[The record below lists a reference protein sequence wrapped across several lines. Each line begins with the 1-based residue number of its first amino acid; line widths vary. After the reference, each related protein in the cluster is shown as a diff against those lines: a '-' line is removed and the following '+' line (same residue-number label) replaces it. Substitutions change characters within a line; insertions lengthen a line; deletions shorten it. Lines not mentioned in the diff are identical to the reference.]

1 MCYVADPATSPPQA
15 TMSAMKIA
23 LGSDHAGFELKEKI
37 KQKLTSQGIT
47 VDDRGTNSTASC
59 DYPDFARL
67 VAEEVAE
74 RGADLGILVCGTG
87 IGMSIAAN
95 KVPGIRAAKVDTEF
109 EAERSREHND
119 ANVLTLG
126 AGIIS
131 EDEASKIVDRWLATP
146 FAGGRHERR
155 VEKIAAIE
163 REDKGH
169 PAQV

>member
-1 MCYVADPATSPPQA
+1 
-15 TMSAMKIA
+15 MSMKIA
-23 LGSDHAGFELKEKI
+23 LGADHAGFELKEKI
-37 KQKLTSQGIT
+37 KQKLAAQGIT

-59 DYPDFARL
+59 DYPDFARA
-67 VAEEVAE
+67 VAEEVAAK
-74 RGADLGILVCGTG
+74 GADLGILVCSTG

-126 AGIIS
+126 ANIVS
-131 EDEASKIVDRWLATP
+131 EDVASKIVDKWLATP

-163 REDKGH
+163 REDEGH
-169 PAQV
+169 SAQA

>member
-1 MCYVADPATSPPQA
+1 
-15 TMSAMKIA
+15 MKIA
-23 LGSDHAGFELKEKI
+23 LGADHAGFELKEKI
-37 KQKLTSQGIT
+37 KRKLAAQGIT

-59 DYPDFARL
+59 DYPDFARA
-67 VAEEVAE
+67 VAEEVAAH
-74 RGADLGILVCGTG
+74 GADLGILVCSTG

-126 AGIIS
+126 ANIIS
-131 EDEASKIVDRWLATP
+131 EDVASKIVDKWLATP

-163 REDKGH
+163 REDEGH
-169 PAQV
+169 CAQA